1 MELHRGEREGEG
13 EQRPPAPLLAESYA
27 AEAMAADMDPW
38 VVFNARKTPRAEF
51 ENWLETNLPSQVRRF
66 GDPERNVG
74 PVGWIAVY
82 GPHYIHSEGDLAAL
96 QQDWERLQA
105 SGRPVTFDTVK
116 ELALNNGVLSGKW
129 LMYLDSGFKVDHAW
143 EGIARAILDGHIA
156 VAKVSPRGPDS
167 SDSRH
172 VICVY
177 NQTFTDQEEVVRLD
191 AAIRATGIKCQ
202 LSYKPDVYTYLGI
215 YRKNRWKL
223 CPTIYESRFD
233 LERVPRRSLIT
244 NKVTSTEVT

>member
-1 MELHRGEREGEG
+1 
-13 EQRPPAPLLAESYA
+13 
-27 AEAMAADMDPW
+27 MAADMDPW
-38 VVFNARKTPRAEF
+38 VIFDARKTPRAEF
-51 ENWLETNLPSQVRRF
+51 EDWLETYCPSQVRRF
-66 GDPERNVG
+66 GDPERNAG

-82 GPHYIHSEGDLAAL
+82 SPDYVPSVGDVVAL

-105 SGRPVTFDTVK
+105 SGRPVNFDTVK
-116 ELALNNGVLSGKW
+116 ELALNSGVLTGKW
-129 LMYLDSGFKVDHAW
+129 LMHLESGFKVDHAW
-143 EGIARAILDGHIA
+143 EGIARATLDGRIA
-156 VAKVSPRGPDS
+156 MAKVSPRGPDS

-191 AAIRATGIKCQ
+191 AAIRATGVKCQ

-233 LERVPRRSLIT
+233 LEHMPRRSLIT
-244 NKVTSTEVT
+244 NKVTNTEVT